1 LQKWLHLA
9 SNLQYPPSNE
19 FEWNIE
25 YRMQIDKSIF
35 FLQIMLARL
44 RMCVFF
50 CTFARYFA
58 KYMLTHLHIRNY
70 ALISHLDIDF
80 HEGFSVMTGETGAG
94 KSIILGALNLV
105 MGARADIKSITEGED
120 KCVIEALFRPSSA
133 VRSQIAS
140 LLDRSQSE
148 LLDTLVIRRE
158 LSASGRSRSFVNDEV
173 VTQAELKALA
183 RQLIDIH
190 SQHESLMIGDD
201 LFQIQVV
208 DAIAGNNSEREAYAA
223 AYTNYQEAVAALHKA
238 EALAKKI
245 QADADYLQWQYQQL
259 VEAQLV
265 AGEIE
270 ELEEEE
276 YRLSHAEEIQASLAQ
291 ALQQLDSDQGALA
304 MIHSAGSGLFKVV
317 QNGSELSRVTERLDS
332 VEIELKDILSDIQR
346 LYDRT
351 ELDPM
356 RLEQVGE
363 RLSMLQTLMKKHR
376 VQTVEELIALREEYA
391 EQVQRIENID
401 EEIERLRVESVR
413 LKGEAE
419 RAAQQLTQSRK
430 SVCEKIAMHLVED
443 MQRLGVPHAKVAVD
457 IQPTEDFTETGK
469 DNVQFMFAANLNQ
482 SLRRVAEVA
491 SGGEISRLMLC
502 IKALIASSN
511 GLPTIIF
518 DEIDTGVSGA
528 IASQMGE
535 IMRQM
540 GTSRQIITITHLPQ
554 VAARG
559 EQHYLVYKEDTD
571 VRTETHIRVLTE
583 AEHEQEIEKMRQ
595 L

>member
-1 LQKWLHLA
+1 
-9 SNLQYPPSNE
+9 
-19 FEWNIE
+19 
-25 YRMQIDKSIF
+25 
-35 FLQIMLARL
+35 
-44 RMCVFF
+44 
-50 CTFARYFA
+50 
-58 KYMLTHLHIRNY
+58 MLTHLHIRNY

-105 MGARADIKSITEGED
+105 MGARADIKSITEGEER
-120 KCVIEALFRPSSA
+120 CVIEATFGEDL
-133 VRSQIAS
+133 I
-140 LLDRSQSE
+140 
-148 LLDTLVIRRE
+148 IRRE
-158 LSASGRSRSFVNDEV
+158 LSANGRSRSFVNDEI
-173 VTQAELKALA
+173 VTQTELKALA

-208 DAIAGNNSEREAYAA
+208 DAIAGNTAEREAYSH
-223 AYTNYQEAVAALHKA
+223 AYISYQEAIAALR
-238 EALAKKI
+238 ETQALAKKA
-245 QADADYLQWQYQQL
+245 QADADYIQWQYTQL
-259 VEAQLV
+259 LEAQLV

-276 YRLSHAEEIQASLAQ
+276 YRLSHAEEIQTALAQ
-291 ALQQLDSDQGALA
+291 ALQQLDSDHGALSL
-304 MIHSAGSGLFKVV
+304 IHSTR
-317 QNGSELSRVTERLDS
+317 LSDADSALAERIDS
-332 VEIELKDILSDIQR
+332 VEIELKDIVSDIQR

-351 ELDPM
+351 ERDPM
-356 RLEQVGE
+356 RLEQVQE
-363 RLSMLQTLMKKHR
+363 RISMLQTLMKKHR
-376 VQTVEELIALREEYA
+376 VQTVDQLITLRDELAT
-391 EQVQRIENID
+391 QVQRIENID
-401 EEIERLRVESVR
+401 EDLAHLQAEVDTAHSALSIAADALTASRLAPCN
-413 LKGEAE
+413 LIA
-419 RAAQQLTQSRK
+419 SR
-430 SVCEKIAMHLVED
+430 LVED
-443 MQRLGVPHAKVAVD
+443 MVRLGVPHAKVAVD
-457 IQPTEDFTETGK
+457 IQPTNDFSETGK
-469 DNVQFMFAANLNQ
+469 DNVQFLFAANLNQ

-540 GTSRQIITITHLPQ
+540 AQSRQIITITHLPQ
-554 VAARG
+554 VAARC

-571 VRTETHIRVLTE
+571 VRTETHIRQLS
-583 AEHEQEIEKMRQ
+583 AQEHDMEIEKMRS

>member
-1 LQKWLHLA
+1 
-9 SNLQYPPSNE
+9 
-19 FEWNIE
+19 
-25 YRMQIDKSIF
+25 
-35 FLQIMLARL
+35 
-44 RMCVFF
+44 
-50 CTFARYFA
+50 
-58 KYMLTHLHIRNY
+58 MLTHLHIRNY

-105 MGARADIKSITEGED
+105 MGARADIKSITEGEER
-120 KCVIEALFRPSSA
+120 CVIEATFGEDL
-133 VRSQIAS
+133 I
-140 LLDRSQSE
+140 
-148 LLDTLVIRRE
+148 IRRE
-158 LSASGRSRSFVNDEV
+158 LSANGRSRSFVNDEI
-173 VTQAELKALA
+173 VTQTELKALA

-208 DAIAGNNSEREAYAA
+208 DAIAGNTAEREAYSH
-223 AYTNYQEAVAALHKA
+223 AYISYQEAIAALREA
-238 EALAKKI
+238 QALAKKA
-245 QADADYLQWQYQQL
+245 QADADYLQWQHTQL

-276 YRLSHAEEIQASLAQ
+276 YRLSHAEEIQTALAQ
-291 ALQQLDSDQGALA
+291 ALQQLDSDNGALSL
-304 MIHSAGSGLFKVV
+304 IHSTR
-317 QNGSELSRVTERLDS
+317 LSDADSALAERIDS
-332 VEIELKDILSDIQR
+332 VEIELKDIVSDIQR

-351 ELDPM
+351 ERDPM
-356 RLEQVGE
+356 RLEQVQE
-363 RLSMLQTLMKKHR
+363 RISMLQTLMKKHH
-376 VQTVEELIALREEYA
+376 VQTVDQLITLRDELAT
-391 EQVQRIENID
+391 QVQRIENID
-401 EEIERLRVESVR
+401 EDLAHLQAEVDTAHSALSIAAEALTASRLAPCN
-413 LKGEAE
+413 LIA
-419 RAAQQLTQSRK
+419 SR
-430 SVCEKIAMHLVED
+430 LVED
-443 MQRLGVPHAKVAVD
+443 MVRLGVPHAKVAVD
-457 IQPTEDFTETGK
+457 IQPTNDFSETGK
-469 DNVQFMFAANLNQ
+469 DNVQFLFAANLNQ

-502 IKALIASSN
+502 IKSLIASSN

-540 GTSRQIITITHLPQ
+540 AQSRQIITITHLPQ
-554 VAARG
+554 VAARC

-571 VRTETHIRVLTE
+571 VRTETHIRQLS
-583 AEHEQEIEKMRQ
+583 AQEHDMEIEKMRS

>member
-1 LQKWLHLA
+1 
-9 SNLQYPPSNE
+9 
-19 FEWNIE
+19 
-25 YRMQIDKSIF
+25 
-35 FLQIMLARL
+35 
-44 RMCVFF
+44 
-50 CTFARYFA
+50 
-58 KYMLTHLHIRNY
+58 MLTHLHIRNY

-120 KCVIEALFRPSSA
+120 KCIIEATFGEDL
-133 VRSQIAS
+133 I
-140 LLDRSQSE
+140 
-148 LLDTLVIRRE
+148 IRRE
-158 LSASGRSRSFVNDEV
+158 LSANGRSRSFVNDEV
-173 VTQAELKALA
+173 VTQAELKTLA
-183 RQLIDIH
+183 RELIDIH

-208 DAIAGNNSEREAYAA
+208 DAIAGNITERTAYNEAYI
-223 AYTNYQEAVAALHKA
+223 TYQEAKRALNKA
-238 EALAKKI
+238 QTLARKM
-245 QADADYLQWQYQQL
+245 QADADYQQWQYNQL
-259 VEAQLV
+259 SEAQLE
-265 AGEIE
+265 AGEME

-276 YRLSHAEEIQASLAQ
+276 YRLSHAEEIQTSLAQ
-291 ALQQLDSDQGALA
+291 AIEKLDSDNGALSL
-304 MIHSAGSGLFKVV
+304 IHSTRLTDADSVLAD
-317 QNGSELSRVTERLDS
+317 RLDS

-351 ELDPM
+351 ERDPI
-356 RLEQVGE
+356 RLAQVQE
-363 RLSMLQTLMKKHR
+363 RISMLQTLMKKHH
-376 VQTVEELIALREEYA
+376 VLTVEELIALRDELD
-391 EQVQRIENID
+391 EQLERIENID
-401 EEIERLRVESVR
+401 EELARLQAEVDTAHRQLSIAAEALTASRMAPSQFIASR
-413 LKGEAE
+413 L
-419 RAAQQLTQSRK
+419 
-430 SVCEKIAMHLVED
+430 IED
-443 MQRLGVPHAKVAVD
+443 MVRLGVPHANVAVD
-457 IQPTEDFTETGK
+457 IQPTEDFTEAGK

-540 GTSRQIITITHLPQ
+540 ADSRQIIAITHLPQ
-554 VAARG
+554 VAVRG
-559 EQHYLVYKEDTD
+559 EHHYLVYKEDTD
-571 VRTETHIRVLTE
+571 VRTETHIRALSA
-583 AEHEQEIEKMRQ
+583 AEHELEIEKMRS

>member
-1 LQKWLHLA
+1 MWAILA
-9 SNLQYPPSNE
+9 E
-19 FEWNIE
+19 
-25 YRMQIDKSIF
+25 
-35 FLQIMLARL
+35 
-44 RMCVFF
+44 
-50 CTFARYFA
+50 
-58 KYMLTHLHIRNY
+58 YMLTHLHIRNY

-105 MGARADIKSITEGED
+105 MGARADIKSITEGEE
-120 KCVIEALFRPSSA
+120 KCVIEALFRPSST

-208 DAIAGNNSEREAYAA
+208 DAIAGNESEREAYAA
-223 AYTNYQEAVAALHKA
+223 AYTDYQEAVAALHKA

-276 YRLSHAEEIQASLAQ
+276 YRLAHAEEIQASLAQ

-401 EEIERLRVESVR
+401 EEIEGLKVESVR

-571 VRTETHIRVLTE
+571 VRTETHIRALNK

>member
-1 LQKWLHLA
+1 
-9 SNLQYPPSNE
+9 
-19 FEWNIE
+19 
-25 YRMQIDKSIF
+25 
-35 FLQIMLARL
+35 
-44 RMCVFF
+44 
-50 CTFARYFA
+50 
-58 KYMLTHLHIRNY
+58 MLTHLHIRNY

-120 KCVIEALFRPSSA
+120 KCIIEATFGEDL
-133 VRSQIAS
+133 I
-140 LLDRSQSE
+140 
-148 LLDTLVIRRE
+148 IRRE
-158 LSASGRSRSFVNDEV
+158 LSANGRSRSFVNDEV
-173 VTQAELKALA
+173 VTQVELKTLA
-183 RQLIDIH
+183 RELIDIH

-208 DAIAGNNSEREAYAA
+208 DAIAGNITERTAYNEAYI
-223 AYTNYQEAVAALHKA
+223 TYQEAKRALS
-238 EALAKKI
+238 EAQTLARKM
-245 QADADYLQWQYQQL
+245 QADADYQQWQYNQL
-259 VEAQLV
+259 SEAQLE
-265 AGEIE
+265 AGEME

-276 YRLSHAEEIQASLAQ
+276 YRLSHAEEIQTSLAQ
-291 ALQQLDSDQGALA
+291 AIEKLDSDNGALSL
-304 MIHSAGSGLFKVV
+304 IHSTRLTDADSVLAD
-317 QNGSELSRVTERLDS
+317 RLDS

-351 ELDPM
+351 ERDPI
-356 RLEQVGE
+356 RLAQVQE
-363 RLSMLQTLMKKHR
+363 RISMLQTLMKKHH
-376 VQTVEELIALREEYA
+376 VLTVEELIALRDELG
-391 EQVQRIENID
+391 EQLERIDNID
-401 EEIERLRVESVR
+401 EELARLQAEVDTAHRQLSIAAEALTASRMAPSQFIASR
-413 LKGEAE
+413 L
-419 RAAQQLTQSRK
+419 
-430 SVCEKIAMHLVED
+430 IED
-443 MQRLGVPHAKVAVD
+443 MVRFGVPHANVAVD

-540 GTSRQIITITHLPQ
+540 ADSRQIIAITHLPQ
-554 VAARG
+554 VAVRG
-559 EQHYLVYKEDTD
+559 EHHYLVYKEDTD
-571 VRTETHIRVLTE
+571 VRTETHIRALSA
-583 AEHEQEIEKMRQ
+583 AEHELEIEKMRS

>member
-1 LQKWLHLA
+1 
-9 SNLQYPPSNE
+9 
-19 FEWNIE
+19 
-25 YRMQIDKSIF
+25 
-35 FLQIMLARL
+35 
-44 RMCVFF
+44 
-50 CTFARYFA
+50 
-58 KYMLTHLHIRNY
+58 MLTHLHIRNY

-105 MGARADIKSITEGED
+105 MGARADIKSITEGEER
-120 KCVIEALFRPSSA
+120 CVIEATFGEDL
-133 VRSQIAS
+133 I
-140 LLDRSQSE
+140 
-148 LLDTLVIRRE
+148 IRRE
-158 LSASGRSRSFVNDEV
+158 LSANGRSRSFVNDEI
-173 VTQAELKALA
+173 VTQTELKALA

-208 DAIAGNNSEREAYAA
+208 DAIAGNTAEREAYSH
-223 AYTNYQEAVAALHKA
+223 AYISYQEAIAALREA
-238 EALAKKI
+238 QALAKKA
-245 QADADYLQWQYQQL
+245 QADADYLQWQYTQL
-259 VEAQLV
+259 LEAQLV

-276 YRLSHAEEIQASLAQ
+276 YRLSHAEEIQTALAQ
-291 ALQQLDSDQGALA
+291 ALQQLDSDHGALSL
-304 MIHSAGSGLFKVV
+304 IHSTR
-317 QNGSELSRVTERLDS
+317 LSDADSALAERIDS
-332 VEIELKDILSDIQR
+332 VEIELKDIVSDIQR

-351 ELDPM
+351 ERDPM
-356 RLEQVGE
+356 RLEQVQE
-363 RLSMLQTLMKKHR
+363 RISMLQTLMKKHR
-376 VQTVEELIALREEYA
+376 VQTVDQLITLRDELAT
-391 EQVQRIENID
+391 QVQRIENID
-401 EEIERLRVESVR
+401 EDLAHLQAEVDTAHSALSIAAEALTASRLAPCN
-413 LKGEAE
+413 LIA
-419 RAAQQLTQSRK
+419 SR
-430 SVCEKIAMHLVED
+430 LVED
-443 MQRLGVPHAKVAVD
+443 MVRLGVPHAKVAVD
-457 IQPTEDFTETGK
+457 IQPTNDFSETGK
-469 DNVQFMFAANLNQ
+469 DNVQFLFAANLNQ

-540 GTSRQIITITHLPQ
+540 AQSRQIITITHLPQ
-554 VAARG
+554 VAARC

-571 VRTETHIRVLTE
+571 VRTETHIRQLS
-583 AEHEQEIEKMRQ
+583 AQEHDMEIEKMRS

>member
-1 LQKWLHLA
+1 MWAILA
-9 SNLQYPPSNE
+9 E
-19 FEWNIE
+19 
-25 YRMQIDKSIF
+25 
-35 FLQIMLARL
+35 
-44 RMCVFF
+44 
-50 CTFARYFA
+50 
-58 KYMLTHLHIRNY
+58 YMLTHLHIRNY

-120 KCVIEALFRPSSA
+120 KCVIEALFRPSST

-208 DAIAGNNSEREAYAA
+208 DAIAGNESEREAYAA

-376 VQTVEELIALREEYA
+376 VQTMEELIALREEYA

-401 EEIERLRVESVR
+401 EEIEGLRVESVR